1 MSEPVRLTMHEIL
14 IDFEKLVRSEE
25 HLSVLIDLEKASNE
39 DIDKFYNDLFEMT
52 KKYVPNYRKFFS
64 EDIEK
69 SNYENALKLF
79 KMLYEN
85 FTEIS
90 DKLLEE

>member
-1 MSEPVRLTMHEIL
+1 MEEPVRLTMHEIL

-25 HLSVLIDLEKASNE
+25 HLSVLIDYEKATDE
-39 DIDKFYNDLFEMT
+39 DIGKFYNDLLEMT

-64 EDIEK
+64 RDIEDA
-69 SNYENALKLF
+69 SYDNALKLF